1 VHVWYV
7 LIICDEA
14 AQCRWTSRDQWAAL
28 RGLVIDRHSPR
39 VDRGFPG
46 VDRHRTPSAVD
57 DGESPTIDGGA
68 ARVLQVRVAAKLAR
82 TRREGTSA
90 VQRGRSKNLSES
102 VIHTWGRLETLKA
115 GRVRAETKTM
125 AYKWASAGV
134 VSRWSA
140 ERARFR
146 IRLGRSGKAENAKK

>member
-1 VHVWYV
+1 V
-7 LIICDEA
+7 LRFDYLRRSGSVSVDE
-14 AQCRWTSRDQWAAL
+14 SRPVAAL

-82 TRREGTSA
+82 THREGASA
-90 VQRGRSKNLSES
+90 VQRGRSK
-102 VIHTWGRLETLKA
+102 TCRKA
-115 GRVRAETKTM
+115 LFTHGGGYR
-125 AYKWASAGV
+125 
-134 VSRWSA
+134 
-140 ERARFR
+140 
-146 IRLGRSGKAENAKK
+146 RSKREGACGDEDDGL